1 MSTTD
6 EDGPEITISMVF
18 VVFIQYMRRPESS
31 TNTYH
36 TYNTNT
42 YNTYKTSTYNT
53 YNTNTYNTYNTN
65 TYNTY
70 NTNTYNTY
78 NTNNTYDV
86 YNTDYHEPE
95 ITIYC
100 IRYIRTTYGKTNM

>member
-36 TYNTNT
+36 
-42 YNTYKTSTYNT
+42 
-53 YNTNTYNTYNTN
+53 TYNTN